1 MTNAEARRFAM
12 YRTLR
17 SELGVSVADTLM
29 EHLPPTGWGDVARQ
43 GDLAAVK
50 SDVAVLRSDLA
61 AVKIDLESLK
71 SNIVVLR
78 ADVDGLRVEFRQLTA
93 NFDRLRTDFEDRLET
108 MSKSIVN
115 EINASVTEKLNSQLR
130 WTIGLFAAQ
139 LVALAAIALR

>member
-1 MTNAEARRFAM
+1 
-12 YRTLR
+12 
-17 SELGVSVADTLM
+17 VADTLM

-50 SDVAVLRSDLA
+50 SDVAILRSDLA
-61 AVKIDLESLK
+61 AIKIDFEGLK
-71 SNIVVLR
+71 SDIVVLR
-78 ADVDGLRVEFRQLTA
+78 ADADGLRVEFRQLTA
-93 NFDRLRTDFEDRLET
+93 NFEDRLET

-139 LVALAAIALR
+139 FVALAAIALR

>member
-1 MTNAEARRFAM
+1 M
-12 YRTLR
+12 
-17 SELGVSVADTLM
+17 ADTLM

-61 AVKIDLESLK
+61 AVKIDLEGLK

-78 ADVDGLRVEFRQLTA
+78 ADVDGLRVEFRQLNA
-93 NFDRLRTDFEDRLET
+93 NLEDRIEA

-139 LVALAAIALR
+139 FVALAAIALR